1 MIGLE
6 EPAEAV
12 AGKIRLIDK
21 TNASAINTWNLLLIV
36 NRHSFSVTL
45 LVSNKYDLTGTRYR
59 KVSENVDLIA

>member
-45 LVSNKYDLTGTRYR
+45 LVSSKYDLTGTRYR
-59 KVSENVDLIA
+59 KIRENVDLIA